1 MPTVCDILP
10 RKTKIRLPSSACP
23 SGLSGRLDPDA
34 PEARGAVFTRVE
46 VVEFM
51 LDLIGYTDDKP
62 LYEQR
67 ILEPACGE
75 GDFVLPIIQRLL
87 ASWMRQRGH
96 EANQWEQL
104 GDAIYAVELHVDSY
118 EKTCA
123 AVEAVLLAAGIE
135 PSIVN
140 TLVEKWIHQGDFLL
154 SPIKGSFDYVVGN
167 PPYVRQEL
175 VPSLLLARYRQ
186 LYSTIYDRADL
197 YIPFIER
204 SLMLLSSQSRLGFIC
219 ADRWMK
225 NRYGGPLRDFIAQNY
240 SLDVYVDMTDTPAF
254 HEEVSAYPAITVM
267 RKGKQG
273 ATHIAHR
280 PNIEKKELQVLAR
293 QLLDTGER
301 QSDFTVHHVVNG
313 SEPWILESSDQLALL
328 RRLEDMYP
336 ALETAGC
343 KVGIGVATGADQAY
357 IADMAG
363 MDIEPDRVL
372 PLVATKDIR
381 TGTVVWNGKGV
392 INPFR
397 DNGGL
402 VALDDYPRLKR
413 YLQNRKEQIAKRHC
427 SQKSPDKWYRTIDRI
442 WPALRTTPKL
452 LIPDIKGT
460 AHVVYEEGEY
470 YPHHNLY
477 YVVSHDWDLRALQGV
492 LLSRVAKLFV
502 ASYST
507 KMRGGYI
514 RFQAQYLRRIR
525 IPYWKDVPSDLRT
538 ELAAAATALDLNAC
552 NKAVF
557 RLYGLN
563 HNERSALGGNGE

>member
-1 MPTVCDILP
+1 
-10 RKTKIRLPSSACP
+10 
-23 SGLSGRLDPDA
+23 
-34 PEARGAVFTRVE
+34 
-46 VVEFM
+46 
-51 LDLIGYTDDKP
+51 
-62 LYEQR
+62 
-67 ILEPACGE
+67 
-75 GDFVLPIIQRLL
+75 
-87 ASWMRQRGH
+87 
-96 EANQWEQL
+96 
-104 GDAIYAVELHVDSY
+104 
-118 EKTCA
+118 
-123 AVEAVLLAAGIE
+123 
-135 PSIVN
+135 
-140 TLVEKWIHQGDFLL
+140 
-154 SPIKGSFDYVVGN
+154 
-167 PPYVRQEL
+167 
-175 VPSLLLARYRQ
+175 
-186 LYSTIYDRADL
+186 
-197 YIPFIER
+197 
-204 SLMLLSSQSRLGFIC
+204 
-219 ADRWMK
+219 
-225 NRYGGPLRDFIAQNY
+225 
-240 SLDVYVDMTDTPAF
+240 
-254 HEEVSAYPAITVM
+254 
-267 RKGKQG
+267 
-273 ATHIAHR
+273 
-280 PNIEKKELQVLAR
+280 
-293 QLLDTGER
+293 
-301 QSDFTVHHVVNG
+301 
-313 SEPWILESSDQLALL
+313 
-328 RRLEDMYP
+328 MYP

-442 WPALRTTPKL
+442 WPALTTTPKL

-460 AHVVYEEGEY
+460 AHVVYEEGKY